1 MYSLSR
7 TYRLGY
13 IKHTGCVTL
22 GMLVHWARRGSHP
35 NMPPWS
41 HAHALH
47 LAIAG
52 VIWHSLLVHGFHGL
66 VTGQTNVICE
76 TNFDVRLNFY
86 FKIAP

>member
-1 MYSLSR
+1 
-7 TYRLGY
+7 
-13 IKHTGCVTL
+13 
-22 GMLVHWARRGSHP
+22 
-35 NMPPWS
+35 MPPWS

-66 VTGQTNVICE
+66 VTGQRYAICE